1 MSEEESPILNDYVF
15 KQVFGQEDDNPILI
29 SFLNAMLDGDIN
41 IKHVTI
47 LNSEIPR
54 LSEMGRT
61 ILLDVQAQTDDGTYI
76 DIEVQNGYREDLI
89 DRMFIYGT
97 NMVSKYSKK
106 ATRFDSTICI
116 AIWILNCR
124 VKEFNHFGNDPI
136 IGEFVF
142 RSKLDSSK
150 YLPLKELKIYPIEL
164 KKGLDVL
171 NLSPKKQTW
180 INFLMTSDNSSNPVE
195 IKEVHEAYDKVK
207 NTTASKKYKT
217 YIEAVEKAEKL
228 RLQELL
234 SAKEEAIKQGLQK
247 GIKQGKREGLK
258 QGKEEGLKQG
268 KEEGLKQGK
277 EEGLKQGKE
286 EGLKQGKEE
295 GKKEMARNMLKDNVN
310 INTISKYTGLTI
322 EEIQELTKDR

>member
-97 NMVSKYSKK
+97 NMVNKYSEK
-106 ATRFDSTICI
+106 ATRFDSTMCI

-164 KKGLDVL
+164 KKGLNVL
-171 NLSPKKQTW
+171 KLSPKKQTW

-207 NTTASKKYKT
+207 VTTASKKYKT

-228 RLQELL
+228 RLQELI

-247 GIKQGKREGLK
+247 GLKQGIKQGKREGLK

-268 KEEGLKQGK
+268 AMNKA
-277 EEGLKQGKE
+277 
-286 EGLKQGKEE
+286 
-295 GKKEMARNMLKDNVN
+295 KEMAKILLQSGVDIN
-310 INTISKYTGLTI
+310 IISQSSGLTI
-322 EEIQELTKDR
+322 EEIKSLTK

>member
-1 MSEEESPILNDYVF
+1 MNEEESPILNDYVF
-15 KQVFGQEDDNPILI
+15 KQVFGQENDNPILI

-97 NMVSKYSKK
+97 NMVNKYSEK
-106 ATRFDSTICI
+106 ATKFDSTICI
-116 AIWILNCR
+116 AIWILNCK
-124 VKEFNHFGNDPI
+124 VKEFNRFGNDPI

-171 NLSPKKQTW
+171 KLSPKKQ
-180 INFLMTSDNSSNPVE
+180 PVE

-207 NTTASKKYKT
+207 VTTASKKYKT
-217 YIEAVEKAEKL
+217 YMEAVVKTEKL
-228 RLQELL
+228 RLQDLL
-234 SAKEEAIKQGLQK
+234 SAQKKAIKLGLK
-247 GIKQGKREGLK
+247 EGRK
-258 QGKEEGLKQG
+258 QGKEEGLKEGLKEG
-268 KEEGLKQGK
+268 KEEGLK
-277 EEGLKQGKE
+277 
-286 EGLKQGKEE
+286 E
-295 GKKEMARNMLKDNVN
+295 GKKEMAKNMLKEGLDMNL
-310 INTISKYTGLTI
+310 IAKISGLTI
-322 EEIQELTKDR
+322 EEIELLTK

>member
-1 MSEEESPILNDYVF
+1 MNEEESPILNDYVF
-15 KQVFGQEDDNPILI
+15 KQVFGQENDNPILI

-97 NMVSKYSKK
+97 NMVNKYSEK
-106 ATRFDSTICI
+106 ATKFDSTICI
-116 AIWILNCR
+116 AIWILNCK
-124 VKEFNHFGNDPI
+124 VKEFNRFGNDPI

-171 NLSPKKQTW
+171 KLSPKKQTW

-207 NTTASKKYKT
+207 VTTASKKYKT
-217 YIEAVEKAEKL
+217 YMEAVVKTEKL
-228 RLQELL
+228 RLQDLL
-234 SAKEEAIKQGLQK
+234 SAQKKAIKLGLK
-247 GIKQGKREGLK
+247 EGRK
-258 QGKEEGLKQG
+258 QGKEEGLKEGLKEG
-268 KEEGLKQGK
+268 KEEGLKEGK
-277 EEGLKQGKE
+277 EEGLK
-286 EGLKQGKEE
+286 E
-295 GKKEMARNMLKDNVN
+295 GKKEKAKEMAKNMLKEGLDMNL
-310 INTISKYTGLTI
+310 IAKISGLTI
-322 EEIQELTKDR
+322 KEIQGLTNNQE

>member
-1 MSEEESPILNDYVF
+1 MNEEESPILNDYVF
-15 KQVFGQEDDNPILI
+15 KQVFGQENDNPILI

-97 NMVSKYSKK
+97 NMVSKYSEK

-207 NTTASKKYKT
+207 DTTASKKYKT

-234 SAKEEAIKQGLQK
+234 SAKEEAIKAGVQK
-247 GIKQGKREGLK
+247 GIKQGIKQGINQGKRE
-258 QGKEEGLKQG
+258 
-268 KEEGLKQGK
+268 
-277 EEGLKQGKE
+277 GKE

-295 GKKEMARNMLKDNVN
+295 GKQEKAKEMARNMLKKGFDITV
-310 INTISKYTGLTI
+310 ISEISGLTI
-322 EEIQELTKDR
+322 EEIESLTK